1 MRLFGD
7 PLRISFAVIF
17 AIGALYISFIETEK
31 YVSRSTVMIKNLTP
45 PPVDGSSISSLL
57 TQGTPASQDAR
68 LVEVYARSSDM
79 YRLLDEEDRLGDYY
93 TSERLDWVQR
103 LDNETIFTP
112 RKATMTNLL
121 EKYNSDLVMVFDD
134 ASATLDIEFAY
145 ADAKGAQKIVRD
157 IVKYA
162 GEALNR
168 FEKENAQ
175 TALRY
180 LEKQAALKRK
190 RFMDSIKKM
199 IEYQN
204 RHNMFSPTSDVER
217 KSSILASLESL
228 LVQKEVEYKSRL
240 QYMNENASEMVMM
253 RGDIENIKK
262 RIKEIRSELA
272 SSDSSGS
279 AGTTVGSVSGDGTGE
294 HELNRYVYDFE
305 LLKNQLDF
313 NKQLYTQTLVKL
325 EELKVQVSQNS
336 KNVIV
341 VTEASLPD
349 EYRYP
354 QKIKSILSL
363 FIMLFFIYGI
373 SVGVVKI
380 IKDHKD

>member
-1 MRLFGD
+1 
-7 PLRISFAVIF
+7 
-17 AIGALYISFIETEK
+17 
-31 YVSRSTVMIKNLTP
+31 MIKNLTP

-103 LDNETIFTP
+103 LDNETIFSP

-175 TALRY
+175 TALKY

-279 AGTTVGSVSGDGTGE
+279 AGTTVGSASGDGTGE

-354 QKIKSILSL
+354 QKIKSVLSL